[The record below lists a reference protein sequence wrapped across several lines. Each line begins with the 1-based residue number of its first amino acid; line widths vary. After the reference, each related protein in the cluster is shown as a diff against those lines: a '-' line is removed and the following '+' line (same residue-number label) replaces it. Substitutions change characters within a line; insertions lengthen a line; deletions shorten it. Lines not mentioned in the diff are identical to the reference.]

1 MVLSDYI
8 TECRRLLHD
17 ANGNFYSDS
26 ELTDY
31 INQGRVRLV
40 RDTGCLR
47 TYQTSSV
54 AQNQEVLLTSS
65 LPSGTSTLD
74 IINFNLIW
82 GNTRIALQYMPFTDF
97 NARLRYYQ
105 NYTGR
110 PIAYSMYGQTS
121 IYLGPVPDQTYSVE
135 LDTVIMP
142 TALTTSS
149 PTETIP
155 DPYTTPVAFYACH
168 KAKYKEQ
175 AYGESEIFSQE
186 YKNQVKAVLSSVF
199 TRRITTCLLY
209 TSPSPRD

>member
-1 MVLSDYI
+1 MALSDYI

-31 INQGRVRLV
+31 INQGRTRLV

-54 AQNQEVLLTSS
+54 AANQEVLLTSS
-65 LPSGTSTLD
+65 LPSGVNTLD
-74 IINFNLIW
+74 VINFNLIW
-82 GNTRIALQYMPFTDF
+82 GNTRIALQYLPFTDF

-142 TALTTSS
+142 TALTTAS

-155 DPYTTPVAFYACH
+155 EPYTTPVAFYACY
-168 KAKYKEQ
+168 KAKHKEQ
-175 AYGESEIFSQE
+175 AYGESEIFNQE
-186 YKNQVKAVLSSVF
+186 YKNQVRAVLSSVF
-199 TRRITTCLLY
+199 TRRITTPYLMG
-209 TSPSPRD
+209 

>member
-8 TECRRLLHD
+8 TECRRMLHD
-17 ANGNFYSDS
+17 ANGNFYTDS

-31 INQGRVRLV
+31 INQGRTRMV

-54 AQNQEVLLTSS
+54 VVNQEVLLTST
-65 LPSGTSTLD
+65 LPNGLYTLD

-82 GNTRIALQYMPFTDF
+82 GNTRIALQYMPWTDF

-105 NYTGR
+105 NYIGR
-110 PIAYSMYGQTS
+110 PIAYSLYGQTS
-121 IYLGPVPDQTYSVE
+121 IYLGPIPDQTYTVE

-142 TALTTSS
+142 TALTTAA

-155 DPYTTPVAFYACH
+155 DPYTTPVAFYACY
-168 KAKYKEQ
+168 KAKHKEQ
-175 AYGESEIFSQE
+175 AYGESEIFKQE
-186 YKNQVKAVLSSVF
+186 YTNQVRAVLASVF
-199 TRRITTCLLY
+199 TRRITTPYLMG
-209 TSPSPRD
+209 

>member
-105 NYTGR
+105 NYQGR

-142 TALTTSS
+142 TALTTAA

-186 YKNQVKAVLSSVF
+186 YKNQVKAVLASVF
-199 TRRITTCLLY
+199 TRRITTPYLMG
-209 TSPSPRD
+209 

>member
-8 TECRRLLHD
+8 TECRRMLHD
-17 ANGNFYSDS
+17 ANGNFYTDS

-31 INQGRVRLV
+31 INQGRTRMV

-54 AQNQEVLLTSS
+54 VANQEVLLTST
-65 LPSGTSTLD
+65 LPNGLYTLD

-82 GNTRIALQYMPFTDF
+82 GNTRIALQYMPWTDF

-105 NYTGR
+105 NYIGR
-110 PIAYSMYGQTS
+110 PIAYSLYGQTS
-121 IYLGPVPDQTYSVE
+121 IYLGPIPDQTYTVE

-142 TALTTSS
+142 TALTTSA

-155 DPYTTPVAFYACH
+155 DPYTTPVAFYACY
-168 KAKYKEQ
+168 KAKHKEQ
-175 AYGESEIFSQE
+175 AYGESEIFKQE
-186 YKNQVKAVLSSVF
+186 YTNQVRAVLASVF
-199 TRRITTCLLY
+199 TRRITTPYLMG
-209 TSPSPRD
+209 

>member
-65 LPSGTSTLD
+65 LPNGTSTLD

-105 NYTGR
+105 NYQGR

-142 TALTTSS
+142 TALSTTS

-155 DPYTTPVAFYACH
+155 EPYTTPVAFYACH

-175 AYGESEIFSQE
+175 AYGEAEIFNQE

-199 TRRITTCLLY
+199 TRRITTPYLMG
-209 TSPSPRD
+209 

>member
-105 NYTGR
+105 NYQGR

-142 TALTTSS
+142 TALSTVA

-175 AYGESEIFSQE
+175 AYGEAEIFSQE

-199 TRRITTCLLY
+199 TRRITTPYLMG
-209 TSPSPRD
+209 

>member
-8 TECRRLLHD
+8 TECRRMLHD
-17 ANGNFYSDS
+17 ANGNFYTDS

-31 INQGRVRLV
+31 INQGRTRMV

-54 AQNQEVLLTSS
+54 AANQEVLLTST
-65 LPSGTSTLD
+65 LPNGLYTLD

-82 GNTRIALQYMPFTDF
+82 GNTRIALQYLPWTDF

-105 NYTGR
+105 NYIGR
-110 PIAYSMYGQTS
+110 PIAYSLYCQTS
-121 IYLGPVPDQTYSVE
+121 IYLGPIPDQKYTVE

-142 TALTTSS
+142 TALTTAV

-155 DPYTTPVAFYACH
+155 DPYTTPVAFYACY
-168 KAKYKEQ
+168 KAKHKEQ
-175 AYGESEIFSQE
+175 AYGESEIFKQE
-186 YKNQVKAVLSSVF
+186 YTNQVRAVLASVF
-199 TRRITTCLLY
+199 TRRITTPYLMG
-209 TSPSPRD
+209 

>member
-31 INQGRVRLV
+31 INQGRTRMV

-54 AQNQEVLLTSS
+54 DANQEILLTSS
-65 LPSGTSTLD
+65 LPSGSNTLD

-82 GNTRIALQYMPFTDF
+82 GNTRIALQYLPFTDF

-105 NYTGR
+105 NYIGR

-121 IYLGPVPDQTYSVE
+121 IYLGPVPDQTYTVE
-135 LDTVIMP
+135 LDTVVMP
-142 TALTTSS
+142 TPLTTYV

-155 DPYTTPVAFYACH
+155 DPYTTPVAFYACY
-168 KAKYKEQ
+168 KAKHKEQ
-175 AYGESEIFSQE
+175 AYGEAEIFNQE
-186 YKNQVKAVLSSVF
+186 YKNQVRAVLSSVF
-199 TRRITTCLLY
+199 TRRITTPYLMG
-209 TSPSPRD
+209 

>member
-1 MVLSDYI
+1 MALSDYI

-31 INQGRVRLV
+31 INQGRTRLV

-54 AQNQEVLLTSS
+54 AANQEVLLTSS
-65 LPSGTSTLD
+65 LPSGVNTLD
-74 IINFNLIW
+74 VINFNLIW
-82 GNTRIALQYMPFTDF
+82 GNTRIALQYLPFTDF

-142 TALTTSS
+142 TALTTDS

-155 DPYTTPVAFYACH
+155 EPYTTPVAFYACY
-168 KAKYKEQ
+168 KAKHKEQ
-175 AYGESEIFSQE
+175 AYGESEIFNQE
-186 YKNQVKAVLSSVF
+186 YKNQVRAVLSSVF
-199 TRRITTCLLY
+199 TRRITTPYLMG
-209 TSPSPRD
+209 

>member
-31 INQGRVRLV
+31 INQGRIRLV

-65 LPSGTSTLD
+65 LPSGVNTLD

-82 GNTRIALQYMPFTDF
+82 GNTRIALQYLPFTDF

-142 TALTTSS
+142 TALSTTS

-199 TRRITTCLLY
+199 TRRITTPYLMG
-209 TSPSPRD
+209 

>member
-8 TECRRLLHD
+8 TECRRMLHD
-17 ANGNFYSDS
+17 ANGNFYTDS

-31 INQGRVRLV
+31 INQGRTRMV

-54 AQNQEVLLTSS
+54 AANQEVLLTST
-65 LPSGTSTLD
+65 LPNGLYTLD

-82 GNTRIALQYMPFTDF
+82 GNTRIALQYLPWTDF

-105 NYTGR
+105 NYIGR
-110 PIAYSMYGQTS
+110 PIAYSLYGQTS
-121 IYLGPVPDQTYSVE
+121 IYLGPIPDQTYTVE

-155 DPYTTPVAFYACH
+155 DPYTTPVAFYACY
-168 KAKYKEQ
+168 KAKHKEQ
-175 AYGESEIFSQE
+175 AYGESEIFKQE
-186 YKNQVKAVLSSVF
+186 YTNQVRAVLASVF
-199 TRRITTCLLY
+199 TRRITTPYLMG
-209 TSPSPRD
+209 

>member
-105 NYTGR
+105 NYQGR

-199 TRRITTCLLY
+199 TRRITTPY
-209 TSPSPRD
+209 FMG

>member
-31 INQGRVRLV
+31 INQGRIRLV

-65 LPSGTSTLD
+65 LPSGVNTLD

-82 GNTRIALQYMPFTDF
+82 GNTRIALQYLPFTDF

-142 TALTTSS
+142 TALSTTS

-199 TRRITTCLLY
+199 TRRITTPDLMG
-209 TSPSPRD
+209 